1 MLSLWEKAI
10 TSIQE
15 RMKSQN
21 FDIWL
26 RPIECTSIEN
36 GLVSLRVPNRFF
48 QDYIEANYLDLIRDQ
63 LKELAGENYQVNFE
77 VSEEGEVPSKKVTST
92 PPPSYASGPVVQGG
106 AAFPQ
111 GGATFPQ
118 GGTAFPQ
125 GGAAPPQGSLT
136 GHLNPRYRFDTFI
149 VGPSNQLAH
158 AGSMA
163 VATIVGRKYN
173 PLFIY
178 GGVGLGK
185 THLVHAIGHKIRADN
200 PEKNIVYISSEQFM
214 NDFISCV
221 RHQKQHEFQQR
232 YRHNCDV
239 LLMDDIQF
247 IAGKDRTQDEFFHT
261 FNSLYDQHKQIVL
274 TCDKYPQEIDNLE
287 ERLRSRFQWG
297 LIADIQAP
305 EFETR
310 VAIVKKKAEAESFN
324 LPDDVAFYLAE
335 NIRSNVRELEG
346 SLIRLAAQASIER
359 RSIDIDFARHVLRS
373 VFNISAPRT
382 TMEDIQRAVCGYYNI
397 RVGELKGKSRQ
408 HSVTLPRM
416 VAMYLCR
423 TGLGASFPEIG
434 ERFGGRDHTTVM
446 SACRKIERVVETEL
460 AVRSAVDTLRRRLA
474 I

>member
-1 MLSLWEKAI
+1 MGEDMLELWEKAI
-10 TSIQE
+10 SSIQQK
-15 RMKSQN
+15 MKSQN

-26 RPIECTSIEN
+26 RPIECQSIAD
-36 GLVSLRVPNRFF
+36 GAVTLRVPNRFF
-48 QDYIEANYLDLIRDQ
+48 QDYVDANYLDLIRDQ
-63 LKELAGENYQVNFE
+63 LRALTGQDYAIDFII
-77 VSEEGEVPSKKVTST
+77 SEG
-92 PPPSYASGPVVQGG
+92 QGG
-106 AAFPQ
+106 AAEP
-111 GGATFPQ
+111 GDGEGAEGNGARPAAAPSQ
-118 GGTAFPQ
+118 AVPLPGGT
-125 GGAAPPQGSLT
+125 LL
-136 GHLNPRYRFDTFI
+136 GHLNPRYRFDTFV

-158 AGSMA
+158 AASMA
-163 VATIVGRKYN
+163 VCSMTGRKYN

-185 THLVHAIGHKIRADN
+185 THLVHAIGHEIRAKH
-200 PEKNIVYISSEQFM
+200 PGKNIFYVSSEQFM
-214 NDFISCV
+214 NEFISSV
-221 RHQKQHEFQQR
+221 RTQKQHEFQHK
-232 YRHNCDV
+232 YRHDCDI

-261 FNSLYDQHKQIVL
+261 FNFLYDQHKQIVV

-305 EFETR
+305 ELETR
-310 VAIVKKKAEAESFN
+310 VAILKKKADEEEIT
-324 LPDDVAFYLAE
+324 LPDDVAFFLAE

-359 RSIDIDFARHVLRS
+359 RAIDIEFARHVMRS
-373 VFNISAPRT
+373 VFNLSAPRAT
-382 TMEDIQRAVCGYYNI
+382 IEDVQRSVCAYYNI
-397 RVGELKGKSRQ
+397 RMGELKGKSRQ

-423 TGLGASFPEIG
+423 QGLGASFPEIG

-446 SACRKIERVVETEL
+446 NACRKIERVWETDL
-460 AVRSAVDTLRRRLA
+460 AVRSAVDTLRRKLA